1 MAVILGR
8 DGIVAEDVYDGL
20 NTYGT
25 RNFDDTEY
33 DMYNCFGYAFQTFS
47 WLHPI
52 LTGGAVDNYVYNEG
66 DWSLFDKDAEKRI
79 DNGDAFPLE
88 VEEMEM
94 DNLRD
99 EFGKDYLENN
109 FDQWDYTQGQVIK
122 IMIDH
127 ILKNFSDVRII
138 KNESELYK
146 GEYAIYMCGCPYDFH
161 FCVYDPITKMYFHK
175 RGATDPEEVAS
186 PAEAF
191 GLKYFGKVTCFAKS
205 GAFTGQ
211 V

>member
-1 MAVILGR
+1 
-8 DGIVAEDVYDGL
+8 
-20 NTYGT
+20 
-25 RNFDDTEY
+25 
-33 DMYNCFGYAFQTFS
+33 
-47 WLHPI
+47 
-52 LTGGAVDNYVYNEG
+52 
-66 DWSLFDKDAEKRI
+66 
-79 DNGDAFPLE
+79 
-88 VEEMEM
+88 MEM

-99 EFGKDYLENN
+99 EFGEDYLEDN

-138 KNESELYK
+138 KDKSELYK
-146 GEYAIYMCGCPYDFH
+146 GEYAIYMCGCSYDFH

-175 RGATDPEEVAS
+175 RGSTDPEEVAS

-205 GAFTGQ
+205 GVFTGQ